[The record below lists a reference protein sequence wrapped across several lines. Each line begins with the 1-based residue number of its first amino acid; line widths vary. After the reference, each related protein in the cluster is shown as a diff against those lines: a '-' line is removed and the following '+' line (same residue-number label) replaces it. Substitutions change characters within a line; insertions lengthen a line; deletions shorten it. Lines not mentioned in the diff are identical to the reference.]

1 MIKFV
6 HSALLALLVPAIC
19 FAAVSPTSQAQQKSN
34 PSAKPRSDAAA
45 IHFPKG
51 QASVQLPLE
60 LRANGPFVMVKINGK
75 GPFNFEVDTGAMT
88 SPLAAELMNEMGYG
102 AATVAK
108 QNTAEFTLADGLSV
122 TIPKSSAEFAGL
134 WPLVGQKIYGAIG
147 YGVLKHFVVEF
158 DYEHKMLTLYDPQKF
173 HYSGA
178 GATFHASLMM
188 GYDPQI
194 AGAMAVPGAPPIPAR
209 FTLDTGAGGTV
220 ISSPIVKKH
229 NLMERVTEK
238 VPNPPSKP
246 AVDGVDGQV
255 FDTVTARISG
265 LQLGKYTVDRP
276 LVAFSTDSDGT
287 FAMDSIGINLGSNIL
302 RRFKVIIDYPRQIVI
317 LEPNSHF
324 SDPFAADASGLVLQA
339 EGADFKTVV
348 VHGVVAGS
356 AAAES
361 EIREGDIITAI
372 DGEPLEKYAL
382 WQIQDLLKESGQEK
396 RLTIKRGNATSI
408 QTIKLRALA

>member
-1 MIKFV
+1 
-6 HSALLALLVPAIC
+6 
-19 FAAVSPTSQAQQKSN
+19 
-34 PSAKPRSDAAA
+34 
-45 IHFPKG
+45 
-51 QASVQLPLE
+51 
-60 LRANGPFVMVKINGK
+60 
-75 GPFNFEVDTGAMT
+75 
-88 SPLAAELMNEMGYG
+88 MGYG
-102 AATVAK
+102 AAQSKVKSNTSQTVPGLAKQKLAK

-122 TIPKSSAEFAGL
+122 TTPKSSAEFAGL

-173 HYSGA
+173 HYSGT
-178 GATFHASLMM
+178 GAIFHASLMM

-194 AGAMAVPGAPPIPAR
+194 AGAMMVPGAPPIPAR

-220 ISSPIVKKH
+220 ISSPIVKKN
-229 NLMERVTEK
+229 NLLERVTDK

-287 FAMDSIGINLGSNIL
+287 FAMDTIGINLGSNIL

-339 EGADFKTVV
+339 EGADFKTVA

-356 AAAES
+356 AAADS

-372 DGEPLEKYAL
+372 DGEPMEKYAL

-408 QTIKLRALA
+408 HTIKLRALA